1 MIIHGIRQWLAVQRK
16 HNSVVQCDQYTVL
29 QSECAIVEDNIS
41 QEASHCEGKG
51 EPDKQLTTR
60 TMSVVHL
67 YILFIQK
74 LREGVKKIL
83 II

>member
-41 QEASHCEGKG
+41 QEA

-67 YILFIQK
+67 YILSIQK